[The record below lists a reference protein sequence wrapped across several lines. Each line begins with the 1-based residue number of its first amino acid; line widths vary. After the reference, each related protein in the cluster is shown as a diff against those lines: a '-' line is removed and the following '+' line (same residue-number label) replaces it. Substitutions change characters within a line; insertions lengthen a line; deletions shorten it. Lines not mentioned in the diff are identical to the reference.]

1 MVHRIQQLKYQMD
14 PEYLF
19 SPVNGEGK
27 AERAIVESY
36 FKTNYTHNFEATRI
50 TRPGKLQLK
59 INRFTMK
66 TILCV
71 I

>member
-50 TRPGKLQLK
+50 TRPGKLTE
-59 INRFTMK
+59 N
-66 TILCV
+66 
-71 I
+71 

>member
-27 AERAIVESY
+27 AERAIVESF
-36 FKTNYTHNFEATRI
+36 FKTNYTHRFDAGRI
-50 TRPGKLQLK
+50 TRPGKYQL
-59 INRFTMK
+59 R
-66 TILCV
+66 
-71 I
+71 